1 MYKVNALMIDNNGI
15 QRYFNIEHFNEYK
28 ENDAIKN
35 FNRQFKKIKM
45 LAKNLF
51 NLLDN
56 NNIVFIVKIELYEN
70 DNLIKVFNGTFFK
83 SLFDKS
89 KKKKPNCN
97 LYETNLGDLYFLED
111 GKWKNVTLEEFGNR
125 PI

>member
-1 MYKVNALMIDNNGI
+1 MYKVNALMIDNNGV
-15 QRYFNIEHFNEYK
+15 QRYSNIEHFNEYK

-51 NLLDN
+51 NLLDD
-56 NNIVFIVKIELYEN
+56 NNINFNVKIEMFEN
-70 DNLIKVFNGTFFK
+70 DKLIKEFNGTFFK

-89 KKKKPNCN
+89 KNKKSNYN